1 MGPGNHVLDGVHIP
15 MGRGN
20 FEGDNCKLQGH
31 SAVIC
36 AKKAEPIEMPFGFLG
51 LDRPKESF
59 IRWGYRS
66 TMGRG
71 NFGGKGQ

>member
-1 MGPGNHVLDGVHIP
+1 MYWMGSTSLWEGAIF
-15 MGRGN
+15 RGTIAN
-20 FEGDNCKLQGH
+20 YRDTLR
-31 SAVIC
+31 SSV
-36 AKKAEPIEMPFGFLG
+36 PFGFLG

-71 NFGGKGQ
+71 NNCIVPYVTLHRELCKNS